1 MFKFK
6 SKLIV
11 AVMLVVGVAAFMSCE
26 KDDFVGNSMTPQEIN
41 NAEICKMHNK
51 VITSLKNT
59 VSLKSAGNLSMDSY
73 FENYL
78 PVIEKTLIENDNER
92 YSNSLNLQEYK
103 EVIKKINKLKSSS
116 TNSEFISYTSTFIL
130 DLKEKGYVSDYFYSE
145 LLMLSEK
152 ATLLSNEELIQ
163 YLDSDFAANISDE
176 ESNLKELIV
185 SMAKSSDELWNETNL
200 KSAKALKPGSSTII
214 ADAIGALWG
223 LPLGGVGS
231 IIYGAAFSLYEN
243 EVLSETY

>member
-26 KDDFVGNSMTPQEIN
+26 KDDSVGNSMTPQEIN

-92 YSNSLNLQEYK
+92 YSNSLNLPEYK

-145 LLMLSEK
+145 LLMLSE
-152 ATLLSNEELIQ
+152 
-163 YLDSDFAANISDE
+163 
-176 ESNLKELIV
+176 
-185 SMAKSSDELWNETNL
+185 KSSDELWNETNL